1 VPANQ
6 SEPWG
11 SSYRLVAAE
20 KWKAKSARM
29 GRDVTLTL
37 VEFSDP
43 KPGMQVIDLAA
54 GTGEPGISVAGRVGS
69 HGRVVAVDQS
79 ADLLEIANGRAR
91 DRNLSN
97 FLTQTCDAHRLPF
110 EDQTFDLATCRFG
123 VMFFRDPTAA
133 LTELRRVLKP
143 GARACFVAWGT
154 FEQPYWQTTVKV
166 VHQHAGGSLLEPDA
180 PNPFRFAAPGSLSQ
194 VLESAGF
201 VDVQEST
208 RDIPWTWP
216 GRGEEVFEYMCA
228 VSAPFRAMLDRVREE
243 QWPAVRE
250 AAHAAIEKY
259 QAGDEIR
266 FGAKIVLA
274 SGKKPGS
281 RS

>member
-1 VPANQ
+1 VPASK

-29 GRDVTLTL
+29 GRDVTLAL

-43 KPGMQVIDLAA
+43 KPGMQVLDLAA
-54 GTGEPGISVAGRVGS
+54 GTGEPGITVAGRVGS

-79 ADLLEIANGRAR
+79 SDLLELASGRAR
-91 DRNLSN
+91 DRSLSN
-97 FLTQTCDAHRLPF
+97 FLTHTCDAHTLPF
-110 EDQTFDLATCRFG
+110 EDETFDLATCRFG

-133 LTELRRVLKP
+133 LSELRRVLKP

-166 VHQHAGGSLLEPDA
+166 VHKHTGGNLLEPDA
-180 PNPFRFAAPGSLSQ
+180 PDPFRFAEPGSLSR
-194 VLESAGF
+194 VLKAARFDEL
-201 VDVQEST
+201 QEST
-208 RDIPWTWP
+208 RDVSWTWP
-216 GRGEEVFEYMCA
+216 GPSEEVFEYVCA
-228 VSAPFRAMLDRVREE
+228 VSAPFRPMLDRVREE
-243 QWPAVRE
+243 QWPAIRE
-250 AAHAAIEKY
+250 EARAAIEKY

-266 FGAKIVLA
+266 FGSKIVFA
-274 SGKKPGS
+274 AGKKPAS